1 MVKIADRIK
10 QLRKKKGVS
19 QSQLAEAIGVKKNTV
34 STWERGTRKPD
45 FAALQLL
52 SEYFEISLEYLLGTS
67 DEEETRFKPSQEDL
81 DFYAFSEKADE
92 IKESTELLSRLSD
105 KSRKIVEELIASI
118 YRTEHRDGELC
129 GETFEVE
136 IRVKD

>member
-1 MVKIADRIK
+1 M
-10 QLRKKKGVS
+10 
-19 QSQLAEAIGVKKNTV
+19 
-34 STWERGTRKPD
+34 
-45 FAALQLL
+45 
-52 SEYFEISLEYLLGTS
+52 
-67 DEEETRFKPSQEDL
+67 KPSQGEL
-81 DFYAFSEKADE
+81 DSYALSAIADE

-136 IRVKD
+136 IRVKR

>member
-19 QSQLAEAIGVKKNTV
+19 QSQLAEAIGVKNNTV

-45 FAALQLL
+45 FDALQLL
-52 SEYFEISLEYLLGTS
+52 SNYFEVSFEYLLGSS
-67 DEEETRFKPSQEDL
+67 DKEEARVKPSQGDL
-81 DFYAFSEKADE
+81 DSYALSAIAEE